1 MRNQSTY
8 VLLAVMLLASALS
21 AHGARY
27 GGNRR
32 LAHKVPAEATQVKR
46 VLGQELIIANTK
58 QLIFY
63 KCHHKH
69 CEALTPESRPV
80 E

>member
-32 LAHKVPAEATQVKR
+32 LAHNVPAEATEVKR
-46 VLGQELIIANTK
+46 VLGQELIVANK
-58 QLIFY
+58 QQLIFHN
-63 KCHHKH
+63 CHHKH
-69 CEALTPESRPV
+69 CEASAVESRPV